1 MNSESSKTSD
11 LRRLLLNLSD
21 NTNLYS
27 ISNVQDYLEYIIKK
41 HETTTDNPPIRIM
54 INKTENRILFEIK
67 TNIISNV

>member
-54 INKTENRILFEIK
+54 IKPKIESYMKLK
-67 TNIISNV
+67 LNIISNV

>member
-27 ISNVQDYLEYIIKK
+27 ISNVQE
-41 HETTTDNPPIRIM
+41 NQ
-54 INKTENRILFEIK
+54 KT
-67 TNIISNV
+67 

>member
-41 HETTTDNPPIRIM
+41 YETTTDNPPIRII

>member
-1 MNSESSKTSD
+1 MNSESSKTCD

>member
-41 HETTTDNPPIRIM
+41 HETTTHNPPIRIM
-54 INKTENRILFEIK
+54 INETENRILFEIK